1 MQVTTLS
8 SLELP
13 GWQVGL
19 PDHNPGPTF
28 QAVFSSTAADGSV
41 ALNYTLVAMAMVL
54 VVLWCRIGNGTGVPG
69 PEWQWYWWC
78 GGSARPP
85 Y

>member
-41 ALNYTLVAMAMVL
+41 ALMYSG
-54 VVLWCRIGNGTGVPG
+54 GNGNGAGGTLM
-69 PEWQWYWWC
+69 PE
-78 GGSARPP
+78 
-85 Y
+85 